1 MIYSINNTTVYHF
14 TREVF
19 FEPHYLRL
27 YPRNDPGQKVL
38 KHKISIDP
46 RPAGYSTGLDVWG
59 NSFVL
64 AWFDGCH
71 SRMQISSTS
80 TVQTL
85 RSNPFDFV
93 LPRSSQ
99 RIPPELSPQEKTDLM
114 SCLSPRFSRL
124 NNFFFWFDP
133 GTCSEDRNYI
143 VSFLFQ
149 LTNWIFEH
157 VKLEQRW
164 DTGIIPPSKLMET
177 RQGCCR
183 DLAAL
188 FVEVCRQMGIASR
201 FVSGYQEGDE
211 DTSQAE
217 LHAWAEVYL
226 PGAGWRGYDPS
237 HGLAVADRH
246 VALAAAPELENTMPV
261 IGTYRGNEARSSIEH
276 SVRLKRLK

>member
-1 MIYSINNTTVYHF
+1 MIYSITNTTVYHF
-14 TREVF
+14 NRGVF

-38 KHKISIDP
+38 KHSISIDP
-46 RPAGYSTGLDVWG
+46 LPTGYSTGLDVWG

-64 AWFDGCH
+64 AWFEGFH
-71 SRMQISSTS
+71 SIMQIKSTS
-80 TVQTL
+80 KVQTL
-85 RSNPFDFV
+85 RTNPFDFV
-93 LPRSSQ
+93 LPGSSQ
-99 RIPPELSPQEKTDLM
+99 GIPPGLNHQEKTDLK
-114 SCLSPRFSRL
+114 SCLTPRFSRL
-124 NNFFFWFDP
+124 DNFFSWFDP
-133 GTCSEDRNYI
+133 DTCKRDENHV
-143 VSFLFQ
+143 VSLLSQ

-164 DTGIIPPSKLMET
+164 DTGIIPPSRLLET

-183 DLAAL
+183 DLSAL
-188 FVEVCRQMGIASR
+188 FVEFCRQLGIASR

-211 DTSQAE
+211 DILEAE

-246 VALAAAPELENTMPV
+246 VALAAAPDLENIMPV
-261 IGTYRGNEARSSIEH
+261 VGTYRGNEARSSMEH
-276 SVRLKRLK
+276 SVHMKRLR